1 MYKLYNVK
9 TWGSLAP
16 HCVLEELGV
25 PYQNIWMTGEQVRD
39 PKFKEISPLGFVPVL
54 GLPDGRTII
63 ESAAIV
69 AFLTDAHPDKK
80 LAPAPGEADHA
91 EYLSALTFMAVN
103 VYQMI
108 SISYAPAMLADSE
121 SEQKTVAR
129 RATENANAL
138 FGLIEARL
146 AKEGPF
152 MLGERFSAADTYLF
166 MLSLWARPSET
177 EHLARYPHIAKVCTA
192 VRARPKLKAALEAHG
207 VMEPGGYGA

>member
-25 PYQNIWMTGEQVRD
+25 PYQNIWMTPEQVRD
-39 PKFKEISPLGFVPVL
+39 PKFKEISPLGLVPVL
-54 GLPDGRTII
+54 GLPDGRPIV
-63 ESAAIV
+63 ESAAII
-69 AFLTDAHPDKK
+69 AFLTDAHADKK

-91 EYLSALTFMAVN
+91 EYLSFLVFMSVN
-103 VYQMI
+103 LYQMF
-108 SISYAPAMLADSE
+108 SVLYAPGMLADTDAE
-121 SEQKTVAR
+121 KATVTR
-129 RATENANAL
+129 RATENANAI
-138 FGLIEARL
+138 FDLIEARL
-146 AKEGPF
+146 AKEGPYI
-152 MLGERFSAADTYLF
+152 LGERFSAADIYLF

-177 EHLARYPHIAKVCTA
+177 EHLARCPHIARVCAA

>member
-9 TWGSLAP
+9 TWGSIAP

-54 GLPDGRTII
+54 GLPDGRPIV

-69 AFLTDAHPDKK
+69 AFLTDAHPDRK

-91 EYLSALTFMAVN
+91 EYLSSLVFMAVN

-108 SISYAPAMLADSE
+108 SISYAPAMLADGE

-129 RATENANAL
+129 RAAENANTL
-138 FGLIEARL
+138 FGMIEARL

-152 MLGERFSAADTYLF
+152 ILGERFSAADIYLF
-166 MLSLWARPSET
+166 MLSLWARPSEA
-177 EHLARYPHIAKVCTA
+177 EHLARYPHIAKVSAA
-192 VRARPKLKAALEAHG
+192 VRARPKLKAALESHG

>member
-25 PYQNIWMTGEQVRD
+25 PYQNIWMTGDQVRD
-39 PKFKEISPLGFVPVL
+39 ARFKEISPLGFVPVL
-54 GLPDGRTII
+54 GLPDGRSIV
-63 ESAAIV
+63 ESAAII

-91 EYLSALTFMAVN
+91 EYLSSLVFMSVN
-103 VYQMI
+103 LYQMI
-108 SISYAPAMLADSE
+108 SISYAPGMLADTDAE
-121 SEQKTVAR
+121 KATVSR

-138 FGLIEARL
+138 FDLIEARL

-152 MLGERFSAADTYLF
+152 VLGNRFSAADIYLF
-166 MLSLWARPSET
+166 MLSLWARPSEA
-177 EHLARYPHIAKVCTA
+177 EHLARCPHIGKVSAA

-207 VMEPGGYGA
+207 VMALGGYGA

>member
-177 EHLARYPHIAKVCTA
+177 EHLARYPHIAKVCAA

>member
-54 GLPDGRTII
+54 GLPDGRSII

-69 AFLTDAHPDKK
+69 AFLTDAHPDRK

-91 EYLSALTFMAVN
+91 EYLSALIFMSVN
-103 VYQMI
+103 LYQMI
-108 SISYAPAMLADSE
+108 SILYAPGMLADTDAE
-121 SEQKTVAR
+121 KATVTR
-129 RATENANAL
+129 RATENASAL
-138 FGLIEARL
+138 FDMIEARL

-152 MLGERFSAADTYLF
+152 ILGDRFSAADIYLF
-166 MLSLWARPSET
+166 MLSLWARPSEA
-177 EHLARYPHIAKVCTA
+177 EHLARFPHIAKVSAA

-207 VMEPGGYGA
+207 VMAPGGYGA

>member
-54 GLPDGRTII
+54 GLPDGRSII

-69 AFLTDAHPDKK
+69 AFLTDAHPDRK

-91 EYLSALTFMAVN
+91 EYLSALIFMSVN
-103 VYQMI
+103 LYQMI
-108 SISYAPAMLADSE
+108 SILYAPGMLADTDAE
-121 SEQKTVAR
+121 KATVTR
-129 RATENANAL
+129 RATENASAL
-138 FGLIEARL
+138 FDMIEARL
-146 AKEGPF
+146 AKEGP
-152 MLGERFSAADTYLF
+152 YLF
-166 MLSLWARPSET
+166 MLSLWARPSEA
-177 EHLARYPHIAKVCTA
+177 EHLARYPHIAKVSAA

-207 VMEPGGYGA
+207 VMAPGGYGA

>member
-25 PYQNIWMTGEQVRD
+25 PYQNIWMTPEQVRD

-54 GLPDGRTII
+54 GLPDGRPIV
-63 ESAAIV
+63 ESAAII

-91 EYLSALTFMAVN
+91 EYLSWLVFMSVN
-103 VYQMI
+103 LYQMI
-108 SISYAPAMLADSE
+108 SITFAPSMLADSE
-121 SEQKTVAR
+121 AEQKTVSR
-129 RATENANAL
+129 RAAETSNAL
-138 FGLIEARL
+138 FDMIEARL

-152 MLGERFSAADTYLF
+152 MLGDRFSAADIYLF
-166 MLSLWARPSET
+166 MLSLWARPSEA
-177 EHLARYPHIAKVCTA
+177 EHLARCTHIAKVSAA
-192 VRARPKLKAALEAHG
+192 VRARPKLKAALDAHG
-207 VMEPGGYGA
+207 VIQLGGYGG

>member
-25 PYQNIWMTGEQVRD
+25 PYQNIWMTGDQVRD

-54 GLPDGRTII
+54 GLPDGRPIV
-63 ESAAIV
+63 ESAAII
-69 AFLTDAHPDKK
+69 AFLTDAYPEKK
-80 LAPAPGEADHA
+80 LAPAPGENDHA
-91 EYLSALTFMAVN
+91 EYLSWLVFMSVN
-103 VYQMI
+103 LYQMI
-108 SISYAPAMLADSE
+108 SISYAPAMLADTE
-121 SEQKTVAR
+121 PEQKTVSR
-129 RATENANAL
+129 RAAENTNAI
-138 FGLIEARL
+138 FDMIEARL

-152 MLGERFSAADTYLF
+152 ILGDRFSAADIYLF
-166 MLSLWARPSET
+166 MLSLWARPSEA
-177 EHLARYPHIAKVCTA
+177 EHLARCPHIAKVSAA

>member
-69 AFLTDAHPDKK
+69 AFLTDAHPGKK

-91 EYLSALTFMAVN
+91 EYLSALIFMAVN

-138 FGLIEARL
+138 FGMIEARL

-152 MLGERFSAADTYLF
+152 MLGERFSAADIYLF

-177 EHLARYPHIAKVCTA
+177 EHLARYPHIAKVCAA

>member
-91 EYLSALTFMAVN
+91 DYLSALTFMAVN

-152 MLGERFSAADTYLF
+152 ILGERFSAADIYLF

-177 EHLARYPHIAKVCTA
+177 EHLARYPHIAKVCAA